1 VSTNPASS
9 CAELDP
15 AALRAK
21 HAALVAEI
29 EAEHAGATVLGPAH
43 LIKQAPA
50 GTRLP
55 PRSPP
60 VAGVSG
66 CVRRGPRAVCSR
78 ARGVVARGQT
88 VCVTRRAP
96 R

>member
-1 VSTNPASS
+1 MSTNPASS

-21 HAALVAEI
+21 HAALVADI

-50 GTRLP
+50 GTRVPRLP
-55 PRSPP
+55 
-60 VAGVSG
+60 
-66 CVRRGPRAVCSR
+66 
-78 ARGVVARGQT
+78 Q
-88 VCVTRRAP
+88 
-96 R
+96 